1 MPFSVFVIFSIL
13 NITHYLTFKNYL
25 SAVQQQLFIN
35 VHYVHVVVAVL
46 AKSHY
51 VLIQSIMISSSV
63 CLLAYLKKTHIQ
75 NLMKFAIRVNCGR
88 SLVLL

>member
-25 SAVQQQLFIN
+25 SAVCN
-35 VHYVHVVVAVL
+35 YVHVVVAVL